1 MALKASASGGGEY
14 EAVPKGTH
22 NAVCYRLIDAGTRE
36 EQFKEEDPKKRH
48 VIFIQWELPDLK
60 LDDGRPMSIMKQYT
74 LSLNENSTLHK
85 DLKMWR
91 GKSFTDEE
99 LRGFDLTAVLG
110 VNCELEVGHTANGR
124 AKVTSVFKP
133 TGGFKKMATANPLTA
148 FDLDVYC
155 AEFSGDSTPET
166 KAMCD
171 IYEDLPNFMKE
182 MIDNS
187 FEMRAAMAKGE
198 RKRVADAAGEG
209 GGLAAIATM
218 KANTEAAH
226 KEMAEADDGADL
238 DDPIPF

>member
-1 MALKASASGGGEY
+1 MALKVSASGGDY

-36 EQFKEEDPKKRH
+36 EQFKDEDPKKRH
-48 VIFIQWELPDLK
+48 VIFIQWELPELK

-91 GKSFTDEE
+91 GKSFSDEE
-99 LRGFDLTAVLG
+99 LRGFDLTNVLG

-124 AKVTSVFKP
+124 AKVMSVFKP
-133 TGGFKKMATANPLTA
+133 TGGFKKMKTHNPLTA

-171 IYEDLPNFMKE
+171 IYEELPNFMKE

-198 RKRVADAAGEG
+198 RKRIADGAGDG

-218 KANTEAAH
+218 TANHEKA
-226 KEMAEADDGADL
+226 MADMDKPDDGGDL